1 MLPLCAGLLP
11 RRCPPPLRALPSL
24 PTPPHCLP
32 RCLLTQVEFP
42 DGRSTLCLLPA
53 KFHKKLWVKNGNFLI
68 VEDAPEAAGEGS
80 RVTGQILAV
89 LFADHVKQLKRMP
102 GVW

>member
-1 MLPLCAGLLP
+1 M
-11 RRCPPPLRALPSL
+11 
-24 PTPPHCLP
+24 
-32 RCLLTQVEFP
+32 EFP

-53 KFHKKLWVKNGNFLI
+53 KFHKKLWVKKGNFLVI
-68 VEDAPEAAGEGS
+68 EDAPEAAGEGS